1 MENNNYLSSTFSF
14 ISSITQNGDYENK
27 DDIINFLFNQYF
39 LQVNQNKMKNLF
51 NKMGLEDK
59 YIFIDMTKVYFF
71 DYNDGYYVKKF
82 LNFDA
87 YTSLHAEMIKKQ

>member
-1 MENNNYLSSTFSF
+1 
-14 ISSITQNGDYENK
+14 
-27 DDIINFLFNQYF
+27 
-39 LQVNQNKMKNLF
+39 MKNLF

-87 YTSLHAEMIKKQ
+87 YTSLHAEMIKK